1 MIGDREKNFVS
12 VVVYSRNVCNE
23 IAFFL
28 EALQGALEQNFE
40 KSEIIC
46 VDDCSSDDTVEQIRS
61 FASGIRST
69 VISVVKMSYLQ
80 GLELSMTAGVDLA
93 IGDFVFEFDS
103 TVLDYDPELIMNVYR
118 RSLEGYDIVSAV
130 PEGKMNITSSV
141 FYNIYNRFTVQGQAL
156 RTERFR
162 ILSRRAI
169 NRIRAMNRSIP
180 YRKAVYAN
188 CGLKSDVITYTRQPA
203 HEKHLQNSSDERK
216 GKVALEALI
225 LFTDVAYRMTIAMTL
240 LMLSFSLFSGIYTI
254 TVFITGTPVPG
265 WTTTMLF
272 LSFAFTGVF
281 LLFGFCIKYL
291 SVLVDLVFK
300 RQHYIIESI
309 EKLTS

>member
-12 VVVYSRNVCNE
+12 AVVYSCNACKE
-23 IAFFL
+23 IVGFL
-28 EALQGALEQNFE
+28 ETIMTVLKRNFE
-40 KSEIIC
+40 KYEIIC
-46 VDDCSSDDTVEQIRS
+46 VDDCSSDGTVEKIRA

-69 VISVVKMSYLQ
+69 VISVVNMSYLQ

-130 PEGKMNITSSV
+130 PDRKMNVTSSL
-141 FYNIYNRFTVQGQAL
+141 FYNIYNRFAVQGQAL
-156 RTERFR
+156 CTERFR
-162 ILSRRAI
+162 VLSRRAI

-188 CGLKSDVITYTRQPA
+188 CGLKSIAIKYAQPSA
-203 HEKHLQNSSDERK
+203 IDKKVQNSSDERK
-216 GKVALEALI
+216 SKVALDALI
-225 LFTDVAYRMTIAMTL
+225 LFTDVAYRTTIAMTL
-240 LMLSFSLFSGIYTI
+240 IMLLFSLFSGLYAT
-254 TVFITGTPVPG
+254 TVFISGTPVPG

-272 LSFAFTGVF
+272 LSFSFTGVF

-300 RQHYIIESI
+300 RQHYVIESI